1 MSGIAFWITGLS
13 GSGKTTVGKEL
24 YRRIRE
30 IKPDVVLLD
39 GDRLRDVFGNDL
51 GYTRDD
57 RLKSAERNAKLMHLL
72 TSQDIDTVCCTISM
86 FDSIREW
93 NRINNKRYLEV
104 YLKVPMN
111 ILYER
116 NQRNLYEKNSDE
128 LVGVGIEMEEPKNS
142 DLEFVNDGSIS
153 VEKIVDTILDKVGYL
168 K

>member
-142 DLEFVNDGSIS
+142 DLVFVNDGSIS